1 MSIVGNS
8 KLVYEKKF
16 NNMYNSITKD
26 YNNYF
31 KTKDYDKL
39 NNILNIL
46 VEKNNN
52 YIKQI
57 LNEKNSL
64 KNFDKNINAKEKL
77 LQKME
82 KEIVKNNTLN
92 LEKDTFVILSKEKNK
107 NIEIYYIVY
116 ILFSVI
122 LLLIEGSVVL
132 FK

>member
-1 MSIVGNS
+1 
-8 KLVYEKKF
+8 
-16 NNMYNSITKD
+16 MYNFKTKD

-77 LQKME
+77 LQKW
-82 KEIVKNNTLN
+82 KRN
-92 LEKDTFVILSKEKNK
+92 SKK
-107 NIEIYYIVY
+107 
-116 ILFSVI
+116 
-122 LLLIEGSVVL
+122 
-132 FK
+132 